1 MIKKIIDN
9 GFGYEVNGSVY
20 FDVVKYNESND
31 YGILSRRKIEDL
43 MDSSRQLDGQSD
55 KKNKVDFALWKKASP
70 EHIMRWPS
78 PWGDGFPGWHL
89 ECSAMSCKYLEKNLI
104 YMVVVWT
111 CFFHI
116 MKQKS
121 LNVGRK

>member
-1 MIKKIIDN
+1 MYYTHKFN

-55 KKNKVDFALWKKASP
+55 KKIKVDFPL
-70 EHIMRWPS
+70 
-78 PWGDGFPGWHL
+78 
-89 ECSAMSCKYLEKNLI
+89 
-104 YMVVVWT
+104 
-111 CFFHI
+111 
-116 MKQKS
+116 
-121 LNVGRK
+121 